1 MSEEESNIIY
11 KFPEINELYQ
21 EVFTVCPRGIYFPY
35 NHAVRDKGWGCAWRA
50 IQTLLSTQD
59 IVISFE
65 ELYQKFNEKGTLLE
79 ILKQSGRYK

>member
-1 MSEEESNIIY
+1 MSEVEGNKIY

-21 EVFTVCPRGIYFPY
+21 EVFALCPKGIYFPY
-35 NHAVRDKGWGCAWRA
+35 NHAVKDGGWGCAWRA

-65 ELYQKFNEKGTLLE
+65 ELYEKFSEKGTLIE
-79 ILKQSGRYK
+79 ILKQSRRYK